1 MSEPNLALREAV
13 FMYLYRKDYNI
24 KLEDVVEQTGVS
36 EQDILDELVRLGVP
50 LEIDQLQKYATSTLD
65 VAILLHLG
73 RETNGMSVQ
82 DIANKTGI
90 HRSALYNELK
100 RRGILDL
107 KSLTP
112 DHKYDMEKAI
122 ELILNR
128 QENKYRLIDIEL
140 ETGVS
145 KSSLYRELE
154 NRGIKVENGNRKTLK
169 KTVEKALSLYEDRN
183 TNGLS
188 VRQIISQTGVSRSTL
203 YAELKKKQGEKDE

>member
-1 MSEPNLALREAV
+1 M
-13 FMYLYRKDYNI
+13 YRKDYNL
-24 KLEDVVEQTGVS
+24 KLEDIVEQTGVA
-36 EQDILDELVRLGVP
+36 EQDILDELVRLGIP
-50 LEIDQLQKYATSTLD
+50 LEINQLQKYAASTLD

-73 RETNGMSVQ
+73 KETNGMSVQ

-112 DHKYDMEKAI
+112 DYKYDMEKAI

-128 QENKYRLIDIEL
+128 EENRYRLIDIEL

-154 NRGIKVENGNRKTLK
+154 NRGIEVVNGNRKTSQ
-169 KTVEKALSLYEDRN
+169 EAIDEALDLYENRKE
-183 TNGLS
+183 NGLT
-188 VRQIISQTGVSRSTL
+188 VRKIITQTGVSRSTL
-203 YAELKKKQGEKDE
+203 YAELKKKQGEKNE